1 MESTFKNT
9 LFDSL
14 INNDLNNLND
24 AKYETEIFNYL
35 DSINSSKHFY
45 SLKQYSDK
53 LNDLKSKHLFFS
65 KVSQLY
71 EILLI
76 INSN

>member
-1 MESTFKNT
+1 MESNFKNT

-24 AKYETEIFNYL
+24 AQYETEIFNYL
-35 DSINSSKHFY
+35 DSINSSKHFN
-45 SLKQYSDK
+45 SLKQYSDR
-53 LNDLKSKHLFFS
+53 LSDLKSKHFFF

-71 EILLI
+71 EILFI
-76 INSN
+76 NNSN